1 MGNKISFFEDYLAT
15 IKYISYVNEYE
26 TIRAN
31 QDVSYECSKMVKN
44 GQTLEFAK
52 IIDVADSFECLTP
65 GVTFD
70 IMINGEIVY
79 DNVKNFTLVPLC
91 MQYTEIKVRLSHH
104 QAEIKFRGFTLCEK
118 NRTKIAYSKI
128 YTKYLK
134 IYNGYSISSTIPYS
148 KHFFADRVIS
158 LDNKDSR
165 ISDGISV
172 FSV

>member
-15 IKYISYVNEYE
+15 IKNISYVSEYE

-44 GQTLEFAK
+44 GQILEFAK

-70 IMINGEIVY
+70 IMINGKIVY
-79 DNVKNFTLVPLC
+79 DNVKDFTLVPLC
-91 MQYTEIKVRLSHH
+91 MQYTEIKVRLSPLHH
-104 QAEIKFRGFTLCEK
+104 QAEIKVRGFTVCEK

-128 YTKYLK
+128 YTRYMK
-134 IYNGYSISSTIPYS
+134 IYNGYSISSTIP
-148 KHFFADRVIS
+148 
-158 LDNKDSR
+158 
-165 ISDGISV
+165 
-172 FSV
+172 